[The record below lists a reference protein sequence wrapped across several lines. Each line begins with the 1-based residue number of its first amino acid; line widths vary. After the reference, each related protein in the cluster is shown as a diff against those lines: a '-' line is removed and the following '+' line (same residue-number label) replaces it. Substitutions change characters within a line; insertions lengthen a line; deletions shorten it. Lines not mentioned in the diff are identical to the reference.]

1 MSVWAEAPGDVPIL
15 HALRDGVGVLTLNRP
30 ERLNA
35 WTPAMGSLYFDRL
48 EQFARDP
55 EVRAIL
61 VHGQGRAFCSGADL
75 SGLGAI
81 AKGADYQAERDRR
94 AYWFPLSIGKPIVA
108 AIHGACF
115 GVGLQQAL
123 CCDIRFVA
131 EDAKIAAPY
140 AKRGLIGEVG
150 ITWLL
155 PRIVGAADALDML
168 LSGRTLSAQEA
179 YAMRLA
185 NRVVPSEAL
194 FQAAFDYCAA
204 LADGCAPG
212 SMRTMKQQVY
222 RDLMSALA
230 DAFGRS
236 EGLLAEALAGR
247 DFAEGIQAFKD
258 KRPPRFPP
266 LEPDLWA
273 IDPTA

>member
-1 MSVWAEAPGDVPIL
+1 MSLWAEAPGDVPIL
-15 HALRDGVGVLTLNRP
+15 HAVRDGVGVLTLNRP

-48 EQFARDP
+48 
-55 EVRAIL
+55 
-61 VHGQGRAFCSGADL
+61 
-75 SGLGAI
+75 
-81 AKGADYQAERDRR
+81 YQAARDRR

-150 ITWLL
+150 ITGLL

-185 NRVVPSEAL
+185 NRVVPTGSL
-194 FQAAFDYCAA
+194 FQTAFDYCAA

-230 DAFGRS
+230 DAFDRS
-236 EGLLAEALAGR
+236 ETLLAEALAGR
-247 DFAEGIQAFKD
+247 DFAEGVQAFTD

-266 LEPDLWA
+266 LDPDLWA
-273 IDPTA
+273 IDPTASEA